1 MSALTF
7 LNKDILHQSISYLAR
22 REHTQKELVQKLKN
36 KGFVH
41 DEIDEVLHFL
51 IENNYQSQ
59 FRAAQS
65 IIRNRVS
72 RGYGQFYIQNELKQ
86 KGISSDIERM
96 AYQDEPVD
104 WFELVTKTYLKKY
117 GDIAIKDPKDKAKRI
132 RFLQSRG
139 FSYDEIASVLSL
151 S

>member
-1 MSALTF
+1 M
-7 LNKDILHQSISYLAR
+7 NKETLHQAITYLAR
-22 REHTQKELVQKLKN
+22 REHTQKELIQKLKN
-36 KGFVH
+36 KGFIKEEV
-41 DEIDEVLHFL
+41 DEVLCFL
-51 IENNYQSQ
+51 SENNYQSQ

-65 IIRNRVS
+65 IIRNRVA

-86 KGISSDIERM
+86 KGIASDIERL
-96 AYQDEPVD
+96 AYQDEAVD
-104 WFELVTKTYLKKY
+104 WFELVEQTYLKKY
-117 GDIAIKDPKDKAKRI
+117 GETAVTDPKDKAKRI

>member
-1 MSALTF
+1 
-7 LNKDILHQSISYLAR
+7 
-22 REHTQKELVQKLKN
+22 
-36 KGFVH
+36 
-41 DEIDEVLHFL
+41 
-51 IENNYQSQ
+51 
-59 FRAAQS
+59 
-65 IIRNRVS
+65 
-72 RGYGQFYIQNELKQ
+72 
-86 KGISSDIERM
+86 M

-104 WFELVTKTYLKKY
+104 WFELVTQTYLKKY